1 MKKLTVGFLIFLVL
15 ALAGTVTY
23 LLVGPDFTAP
33 AAIVTPDEDPDAPV
47 WDLTIEDLMA
57 YLEEKGFW
65 DPEDALPISEGVAD
79 KAFVSQ
85 HVEIYWW
92 NLKDPNEDSP
102 EYRAYMDMLETG
114 QIDLYGKGL
123 WFIPITM
130 RGTSRP
136 WRRPSRPSDTERQGG
151 RPHGKIASAD
161 GGQRPHHPF

>member
-33 AAIVTPDEDPDAPV
+33 AAIVAPDEDPDAPV

-65 DPEDALPISEGVAD
+65 DPEDALPICEGVAD

-123 WFIPITM
+123 WFMPITKN
-130 RGTSRP
+130 G
-136 WRRPSRPSDTERQGG
+136 
-151 RPHGKIASAD
+151 
-161 GGQRPHHPF
+161 PFGLVSTYYEGDVKALEEAFKAFGH